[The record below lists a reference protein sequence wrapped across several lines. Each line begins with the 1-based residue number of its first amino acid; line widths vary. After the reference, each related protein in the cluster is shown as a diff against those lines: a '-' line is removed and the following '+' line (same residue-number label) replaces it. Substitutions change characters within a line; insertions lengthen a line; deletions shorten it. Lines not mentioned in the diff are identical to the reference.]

1 MKKSIVNAPVIM
13 TLSANASS
21 LMDNAYAQRTSS
33 GFVMGTV
40 IIAKNE
46 DGDTCSPIETLSD
59 NAPSVEE
66 IICDQIELE
75 QLFKR
80 LEQIMPEAITIGK
93 LRQEGMSDEAIAKV
107 IGIKRTTFRSRLDK
121 AKEMLVSEF
130 PDRFHS

>member
-1 MKKSIVNAPVIM
+1 MLKAPAA
-13 TLSANASS
+13 TAPATTDTTATTAPAS
-21 LMDNAYAQRTSS
+21 LDYQTE
-33 GFVMGTV
+33 
-40 IIAKNE
+40 NE